1 MNSVRFGAFE
11 FDVATAE
18 LRKSGLPVSLE
29 RQPALTLALLVSR
42 AGRLV
47 PREDLRR
54 AVWPSDVHVDFDRGL
69 NYCIRQLRAALN
81 DDARAPTFI
90 ETVPRQ
96 GYRFVA
102 PVEAVR
108 EGATRRPW
116 SLAVRIAAALLVVA
130 GLGWD
135 RVSPDPE
142 RSARHHAAA
151 LTALRT
157 IHSLIF

>member
-1 MNSVRFGAFE
+1 M
-11 FDVATAE
+11 
-18 LRKSGLPVSLE
+18 SLE

-54 AVWPSDVHVDFDRGL
+54 AVWPSGVHVDFDRGL

-81 DDARAPTFI
+81 DDARAPKFI

-108 EGATRRPW
+108 DSPTRRPW

-130 GLGWD
+130 SLAWD
-135 RVSPDPE
+135 RVFPDPE
-142 RSARHHAAA
+142 RGARHHAAA
-151 LTALRT
+151 VATLRT